1 MSTAGDTPEVGDI
14 FRQYGS
20 AFLDAFGE
28 STSAAQRHV
37 LDALAACR
45 TSALGGHVD
54 ECDECGHP
62 RISYNSC
69 TNRHCPKCLVSGS
82 AEWLDARKVE
92 LLPVQYF
99 HVVFTLPAA
108 LASLAL
114 QNKKVV
120 YDLLFEATSKTL
132 QEIAADPKHLGVQLG
147 FLAILHSWGQIL
159 LHHPHIHCVVPGGGL
174 SPDKSRWISC
184 PGDYFLPVKV
194 LSRLFRGKILHLLQR
209 AFDQKRLTFH
219 GSLEMLAEPSL
230 FKGLIDQL
238 YKKEWIVYSK
248 RPFGGPEQVL
258 KYLARYTHRVA
269 ISNRRLISIENG
281 KVTFS
286 WKDYADENKQRR
298 MTLDATEFIRRF
310 LLHVLPKGY
319 VRIRHYGFLANRFR
333 EASLELCR
341 KLLGVTHPP
350 LESDEAAQEP
360 SGDEDLGRKAE
371 KLCPVCRK
379 GQMVLVREL
388 KPFETYEPG
397 PARSDQGNSS

>member
-159 LHHPHIHCVVPGGGL
+159 LHHPGWRPFPRQIALDFLSRGLLSAGQSAQSPVPGE
-174 SPDKSRWISC
+174 
-184 PGDYFLPVKV
+184 V
-194 LSRLFRGKILHLLQR
+194 L
-209 AFDQKRLTFH
+209 AP
-219 GSLEMLAEPSL
+219 LAES
-230 FKGLIDQL
+230 I
-238 YKKEWIVYSK
+238 
-248 RPFGGPEQVL
+248 RPEEADLLRITRNVGGAL
-258 KYLARYTHRVA
+258 
-269 ISNRRLISIENG
+269 
-281 KVTFS
+281 
-286 WKDYADENKQRR
+286 
-298 MTLDATEFIRRF
+298 TL
-310 LLHVLPKGY
+310 
-319 VRIRHYGFLANRFR
+319 
-333 EASLELCR
+333 
-341 KLLGVTHPP
+341 
-350 LESDEAAQEP
+350 
-360 SGDEDLGRKAE
+360 
-371 KLCPVCRK
+371 
-379 GQMVLVREL
+379 
-388 KPFETYEPG
+388 
-397 PARSDQGNSS
+397 